1 MKKSAVSVA
10 LIFVAPLAAADPVD
24 NPGDFT
30 QAFDTGRIKIG
41 NLEEMDFNGVS
52 IAGTVLD
59 TAGNVFI
66 PTAGVAV
73 PDIVV
78 PSPLGD
84 VTIHFDSLS
93 DGTGLLNAVTGDATF
108 TISLRVFLINPSLPP
123 DCGLEQVDF
132 ALTTGT
138 DGTLT
143 GVLYDMADGTATYV
157 NNTFSV
163 PVTSGC
169 DFFGPL
175 IDSFAGL
182 PAGPGVNYINN
193 LHGTFSPIFVGS

>member
-1 MKKSAVSVA
+1 MKKSAVSLA
-10 LIFVAPLAAADPVD
+10 FIFAASLAAADPVD
-24 NPGDFT
+24 NPEDFT
-30 QAFDTGRIKIG
+30 QVFDTGRIKIG
-41 NLEEMDFNGVS
+41 NLDEMDFSGVS

-59 TAGNVFI
+59 TDGNIFI
-66 PTAGVAV
+66 PTAGIAV

-78 PSPLGD
+78 PTPLGD
-84 VTIHFDSLS
+84 VTIHFVSIS
-93 DGTGLLNAVTGDATF
+93 DGTGSLNAVTGDATF
-108 TISLRVFLINPSLPP
+108 TISLRVFLLNPTLPP
-123 DCGLEQVDF
+123 DCGVEQLDF
-132 ALTTGT
+132 ALTTGS

-182 PAGPGVNYINN
+182 PAGPGNNYINN
-193 LHGTFSPIFVGS
+193 MHGTFSPIFVGS

>member
-1 MKKSAVSVA
+1 MKKSAVSIA
-10 LIFVAPLAAADPVD
+10 LIFAASLAAADPVD

-30 QAFDTGRIKIG
+30 QLFDTGRIKIG
-41 NLEEMDFNGVS
+41 NLDEMDFSGVS

-59 TAGNVFI
+59 TDGNIFI
-66 PTAGVAV
+66 PTAGIAV

-78 PSPLGD
+78 PTPLGD
-84 VTIHFDSLS
+84 VTIHFVSIS
-93 DGTGLLNAVTGDATF
+93 DGTGSLNAVTGDATF
-108 TISLRVFLINPSLPP
+108 TISLQVFLLNPTLPP
-123 DCGLEQVDF
+123 GCGVEQLDF
-132 ALTTGT
+132 ALTTGS

-143 GVLYDMADGTATYV
+143 GVLYDMADGTVTYV

-163 PVTSGC
+163 PVTTGC

-182 PAGPGVNYINN
+182 PAGPGTNYINN
-193 LHGTFSPIFVGS
+193 LHGTFSPVFVGS